1 MATVD
6 IQRALT
12 VPAVP
17 ARAALSTIMH
27 DIEARRGEW
36 ADFALYLN
44 FGAIGLPDVGYVAIP
59 VTISIIEETTE
70 PRHQIKFTL
79 RARRRPEAF
88 PVFEGA
94 VGIDSTGPSNAL
106 LWLNGT
112 YEVPLKNLGAIFDHM
127 LARGTAEKALQN
139 MVSEL
144 ADAIVAHVEQR
155 ELADARYRMIFSS
168 GD

>member
-1 MATVD
+1 MASVD

-12 VPAVP
+12 VPAVS
-17 ARAALSTIMH
+17 ARGALSAIVH

-59 VTISIIEETTE
+59 VTVTILEETTE
-70 PRHQIKFTL
+70 PRHQIRFTL
-79 RARRRPEAF
+79 HARRKAEAF
-88 PVFEGA
+88 PTFEGA

-106 LWLNGT
+106 LWLDGT
-112 YEVPLKNLGAIFDHM
+112 YHVPLAGFGALFDQM
-127 LARGTAEKALQN
+127 VARGTAEKALRN

-144 ADAIVAHVEQR
+144 AEAVIARVEQR
-155 ELADARYRMIFSS
+155 ELADARYRMIFST